1 MVGVEWRTRLNYMAE
16 RDLNLEKME
25 SEKASIREVTT
36 RGVARDEN
44 GDRMI
49 YPDVRGLEDAMSE
62 RRLTLYLGIDPT
74 SPELHIGHT
83 VPLRKL
89 RQFQDLGHNVNLLF
103 GTFTGMIGD
112 PTDKTAARVRLSKEQ
127 INSNIMNYKEQAGKI
142 LDLSENAQNPVHIV
156 HNDEWLAP
164 INFEGVLDLASN
176 VTVQQML
183 ERKMFKERMDAGK
196 PISLTEFLY
205 PILQGYDSVAM
216 GVDIEVG
223 GKDQIFNMLV
233 GRNFVK
239 TYLKKEKWVL
249 PTRLIED
256 PSGKKM
262 GKTEGNIVNIRDFPE
277 VIYEGIMTW
286 PDSAIAMGFELITN
300 IPMKKVEI
308 IKERLAMGELDPMI
322 TKQALAFRVVQEL
335 QGIDAAKY
343 AEDEFTSVKRE
354 GNLPKRMNEVVV
366 LKGIKL
372 SEILITSGLCKSI
385 EEARMKIAQKS
396 IFIDGMQPKK
406 DIVWPENASTVQIGR
421 KTIRN
426 VRRIILE

>member
-1 MVGVEWRTRLNYMAE
+1 MTENE
-16 RDLNLEKME
+16 LNLEKLE
-25 SEKASIREVTT
+25 GEQASIREVTT
-36 RGVARDEN
+36 RSVARDEK

-49 YPDVRGLEDAMSE
+49 YPDVRGLERAMGE

-112 PTDKTAARVRLSKEQ
+112 PTDKSAARVRLSREQ
-127 INSNIMNYKEQAGKI
+127 INTNIANYKEQAGKI
-142 LDLSENAQNPVHIV
+142 LDLSENAQNPIHIV
-156 HNDEWLAP
+156 HNDEWLSP

-183 ERKMFKERMDAGK
+183 ERKMFKDRIEAGK
-196 PISLTEFLY
+196 PVSLTEFMY

-233 GRNFVK
+233 GRDFVK
-239 TYLKKEKWVL
+239 RYLDKEKWVL
-249 PTRLIED
+249 PTKLIED
-256 PSGKKM
+256 PNGKKM
-262 GKTEGNIVNIRDFPE
+262 GKTEGNIVNIRDYPE

-286 PDSAIAMGFELITN
+286 PDSAIPMGFELITN
-300 IPMKKVEI
+300 IPMEQVEI
-308 IKERLAMGELDPMI
+308 IKERLLAGELDPMV

-335 QGIDAAKY
+335 HGVDAARY
-343 AEDEFTSVKRE
+343 AEDEFTNVKRK
-354 GNLPKRMNEVVV
+354 GNLPKRMKQIVVV
-366 LKGIKL
+366 KGVKI
-372 SEILITSGLCKSI
+372 SEVLVVSGLCKTA
-385 EEARMKIAQKS
+385 EEAGTKIAQKS
-396 IFIDGMQPKK
+396 IFVDGVQPQK
-406 DIVWPENASTVQIGR
+406 DIVWPENASTIQIGK

-426 VRRIILE
+426 IRRIVLE

>member
-1 MVGVEWRTRLNYMAE
+1 MGKELIEQIAKVENEAI
-16 RDLNLEKME
+16 
-25 SEKASIREVTT
+25 SIREALV
-36 RGVARDEN
+36 RGVAQDEN
-44 GDRMI
+44 GNSLI
-49 YPDVRGLEDAMSE
+49 APDYQSLEHAMGE
-62 RRLTLYLGIDPT
+62 RRLKLYLGIDPT

-89 RQFQDLGHNVNLLF
+89 RQFQELGHEVNLLF

-112 PTDKTAARVRLSKEQ
+112 PTDKSAARVRLTREQ
-127 INSNIMNYKEQAGKI
+127 INTNIADYKEQAAKI
-142 LDLSENAQNPVHIV
+142 LDLSPDAKNPIKIV

-183 ERKMFKERMDAGK
+183 ERRMFKDRIDAGK

-216 GVDIEVG
+216 EVDLEVG

-239 TYLKKEKWVL
+239 TYLNKEKWVL
-249 PTRLIED
+249 PTKLIED

-286 PDSAIAMGFELITN
+286 PDSAINMGFELITSLP
-300 IPMKKVEI
+300 IEQVQI
-308 IKERLAMGELDPMI
+308 INEKLINGELDPMV
-322 TKQALAFRVVQEL
+322 TKEALSFRVTQEL
-335 QGIDAAKY
+335 HGTDAAIY
-343 AEDEFTSVKRE
+343 AKEEFQRVKRE
-354 GNLPKRMNEVVV
+354 GKLPRRMHEVSIES
-366 LKGIKL
+366 GTKL
-372 SEILITSGLCKSI
+372 SEVLILSGLCKTK
-385 EEARMKIAQKS
+385 EDAARKIAQKS
-396 IFIDGMQPKK
+396 IFIDGQQPQK
-406 DIVWPENASTVQIGR
+406 DIIWPETAFSVQIGK
-421 KTIRN
+421 KTIKN
-426 VRRIILE
+426 VRQVVLK

>member
-1 MVGVEWRTRLNYMAE
+1 MTENE
-16 RDLNLEKME
+16 LNLEKVE
-25 SEKASIREVTT
+25 GEQASIREVTT
-36 RGVARDEN
+36 RSVARDEN

-49 YPDVRGLEDAMSE
+49 YPDVRGLEQAMSE

-89 RQFQDLGHNVNLLF
+89 RQFQDLGHDVNLLF

-112 PTDKTAARVRLSKEQ
+112 PTDKSAARVRLSREQ
-127 INSNIMNYKEQAGKI
+127 INTNIANYKEQAGKI
-142 LDLSENAQNPVHIV
+142 LDLSENAQNPIHIV
-156 HNDEWLAP
+156 HNDEWLSQ

-183 ERKMFKERMDAGK
+183 ERKMFKDRIEAGK
-196 PISLTEFLY
+196 PVSLTEFMY

-233 GRNFVK
+233 GRDFVK
-239 TYLKKEKWVL
+239 RYLNKEKWVL
-249 PTRLIED
+249 PTKLIED
-256 PSGKKM
+256 PNGKKM

-286 PDSAIAMGFELITN
+286 PDSAITMGFELITD
-300 IPMKKVEI
+300 IPMEQVEI
-308 IKERLAMGELDPMI
+308 IKEKLLAGELDPMV

-335 QGIDAAKY
+335 HGVDAARY
-343 AEDEFTSVKRE
+343 AEDEFTNVKRR
-354 GNLPKRMNEVVV
+354 GNLPKRMREIVVV
-366 LKGIKL
+366 KGTKI
-372 SEILITSGLCKSI
+372 SEVLVASGLCKTA
-385 EEARMKIAQKS
+385 EEARTKIAQKS
-396 IFIDGMQPKK
+396 IFVDRVQPQK
-406 DIVWPENASTVQIGR
+406 DIVWPENASTIQIGK

-426 VRRIILE
+426 IRRIVLE